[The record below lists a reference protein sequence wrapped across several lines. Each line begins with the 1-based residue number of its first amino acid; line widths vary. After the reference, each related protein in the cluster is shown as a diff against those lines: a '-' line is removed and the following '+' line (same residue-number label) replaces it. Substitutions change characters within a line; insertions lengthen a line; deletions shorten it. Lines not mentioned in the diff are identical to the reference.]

1 MSLHEIADE
10 PFVEYK
16 TGHPL
21 RKTNADI
28 LGRAGIQPNIV
39 CEVEEPAAMMSLVQA
54 GLEKRYLSLAARK
67 FQSFLVE
74 YFAENN
80 ERELGAI

>member
-1 MSLHEIADE
+1 
-10 PFVEYK
+10 
-16 TGHPL
+16 
-21 RKTNADI
+21 
-28 LGRAGIQPNIV
+28 
-39 CEVEEPAAMMSLVQA
+39 MMSLVQA
-54 GLEKRYLSLAARK
+54 WLEKRYLSLAARK